1 MHIVPPTACPTW
13 PLLRDDVHGRK
24 AAGLAATVH
33 GGGKRQGE
41 GMFFT
46 KWGVRL
52 PACPTQSLSFAVV
65 DLLKGL
71 HLGPARALVAG
82 AVGGFVG
89 SQILQLLIP
98 ALRGFNVVPI
108 VGCFDGRG
116 RHCRVG
122 ADKHSA
128 SHRHRSLKRPTL
140 ASSSR
145 IALAVGR
152 WMSRHRIRQTKV
164 SRPPPK

>member
-82 AVGGFVG
+82 AVGGVVG

-98 ALRGFNVVPI
+98 ALRGFDVVPI
-108 VGCFDGRG
+108 IGQMI
-116 RHCRVG
+116 G
-122 ADKHSA
+122 AGA
-128 SHRHRSLKRPTL
+128 SGAALTIVAGAVIRAPPNARPSPARSPM
-140 ASSSR
+140 ADYYSV
-145 IALAVGR
+145 IARA
-152 WMSRHRIRQTKV
+152 V
-164 SRPPPK
+164 SRLPSKTD